1 MDNNKIR
8 KIEVVL
14 LVFVLLVL
22 YWFSEQSIAVGLISS
37 PYDKIAHATFGGGVA
52 FILWLIFKGGFS
64 WANIGIVA
72 LLSGL
77 EEWHQSFL
85 PGRVPDFYDFL
96 AATVAAFLCVIW
108 LRFMRKKTSAL

>member
-14 LVFVLLVL
+14 LIVVLLIL
-22 YWFSEQSIAVGLISS
+22 FWFSEQSIAVGLISS
-37 PYDKIAHATFGGGVA
+37 PYDKIAHATFGASVA

-64 WANIGIVA
+64 WANIGIVG
-72 LLSGL
+72 LLSAL

-96 AATVAAFLCVIW
+96 AAAGAAFFCVML
-108 LRFMRKKTSAL
+108 LRFRKGSISS